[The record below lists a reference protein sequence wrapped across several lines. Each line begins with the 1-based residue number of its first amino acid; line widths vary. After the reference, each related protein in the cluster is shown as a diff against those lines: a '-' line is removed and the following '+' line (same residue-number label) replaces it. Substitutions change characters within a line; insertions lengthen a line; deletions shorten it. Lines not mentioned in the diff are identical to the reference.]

1 LFNLKQKFS
10 TAVAEEFTNQQ
21 DAANSDATDVFC
33 SAAIIQHFMQER
45 IGAALGIDGK
55 TLDLTA
61 PVTSYGLDSITSF
74 TLTLELAEFLD
85 RDLPA
90 SLIWEFPSIAELAQ
104 ELGEDR
110 TPQLS

>member
-1 LFNLKQKFS
+1 MFNLKQKTT
-10 TAVAEEFTNQQ
+10 TAVAQETTSQQ
-21 DAANSDATDVFC
+21 DAANSDATDLFC

-45 IGAALGIDGK
+45 IGAALGVDGK
-55 TLDLTA
+55 TLDPRA
-61 PVTSYGLDSITSF
+61 PVTSYGLDSIASF

-90 SLIWEFPSIAELAQ
+90 SLIFEFPSIAELAQ

-110 TPQLS
+110 IPKLS